1 VAERKIFGTIAHEQI
16 QMYQS
21 TICEQVIYGELR
33 SGFRKRLELSERE
46 KAAFEP
52 ISGVRKWNVFD
63 YIAFIE
69 VERIGLL

>member
-1 VAERKIFGTIAHEQI
+1 
-16 QMYQS
+16 
-21 TICEQVIYGELR
+21 
-33 SGFRKRLELSERE
+33 LSERE